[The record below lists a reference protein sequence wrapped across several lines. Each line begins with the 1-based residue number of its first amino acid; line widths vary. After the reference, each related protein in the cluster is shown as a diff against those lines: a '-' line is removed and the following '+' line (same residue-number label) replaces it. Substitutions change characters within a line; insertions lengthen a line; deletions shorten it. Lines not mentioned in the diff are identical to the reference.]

1 MYGATYI
8 STSVS
13 QYSAIQLRSNDVVG
27 VCVGSSTSLDPD
39 EEMPITH
46 KVAHSY
52 LPSPSL
58 SVLINGLQ
66 DRREGSR
73 QG

>member
-52 LPSPSL
+52 
-58 SVLINGLQ
+58 
-66 DRREGSR
+66 
-73 QG
+73 